1 MRGAYL
7 PLALG
12 ASVLAVGTAA
22 ADAPVTTVF
31 FATGIQPRAT
41 GCPTAVVVRRHMGDG
56 DERFEGALLDCERHP
71 REEALRALSVLAR
84 PRGLPAPDAAA
95 LEAFDTAAHPGFV
108 AEGVRALDPELLER
122 LQRLAEAFEGHAIE
136 ILSGYRPTAAPT
148 SRHHHGRALDLRVAD
163 VDREAVRDALVGLEG
178 TGVGFYPQSTFV
190 HVDVR
195 ERATYWVD
203 ESGPGEPPR
212 YVRGASPPTVPDQ
225 GLATELPEIDLEALR
240 AGTEA
245 AFAGIAGTG
254 TGTNP

>member
-1 MRGAYL
+1 MRQTYPWVGAL
-7 PLALG
+7 LASGLV
-12 ASVLAVGTAA
+12 AGTVA

-31 FATGIQPRAT
+31 FTTGIPPRALS
-41 GCPTAVVVRRHMGDG
+41 CPAPVVVRRHMGDG
-56 DERFEGALLDCERHP
+56 EESFEGALLDCERQP
-71 REEALRALSVLAR
+71 RSEAVLAVSVLAR
-84 PRGLPAPDAAA
+84 PRGLPAPSAEA
-95 LEAFDTAAHPGFV
+95 LAAFDAGASPGFV
-108 AEGVRALDPELLER
+108 AEGVHAIEPALLER
-122 LQRLAEAFEGHAIE
+122 LQRLADAFEGHAIE
-136 ILSGYRPTAAPT
+136 ILSGYRPTAART

-195 ERATYWVD
+195 ERSTYWVD

-212 YVRGASPPTVPDQ
+212 YVRGATPPGEEEGSV
-225 GLATELPEIDLEALR
+225 ATELPEIDLDALR

-245 AFAGIAGTG
+245 AFSGITG